1 MAQKAHER
9 EAMAEEFS
17 RLDAE
22 LKQLQH
28 EFADTRSLNDE
39 LAKAIIE
46 KEEELLV
53 KDKRL
58 ENLRERNL
66 ADSEQLDLEL
76 LTVTEKYE
84 YEIS

>member
-46 KEEELLV
+46 KVSGVL
-53 KDKRL
+53 
-58 ENLRERNL
+58 
-66 ADSEQLDLEL
+66 
-76 LTVTEKYE
+76 YG
-84 YEIS
+84 

>member
-46 KEEELLV
+46 KVSGTLYEWIDLNFDLV
-53 KDKRL
+53 FITYVIGGGIVGKG
-58 ENLRERNL
+58 
-66 ADSEQLDLEL
+66 
-76 LTVTEKYE
+76 
-84 YEIS
+84 

>member
-28 EFADTRSLNDE
+28 ELADTRSLNDE

-46 KEEELLV
+46 KV
-53 KDKRL
+53 GCV
-58 ENLRERNL
+58 
-66 ADSEQLDLEL
+66 Q
-76 LTVTEKYE
+76 YG
-84 YEIS
+84 